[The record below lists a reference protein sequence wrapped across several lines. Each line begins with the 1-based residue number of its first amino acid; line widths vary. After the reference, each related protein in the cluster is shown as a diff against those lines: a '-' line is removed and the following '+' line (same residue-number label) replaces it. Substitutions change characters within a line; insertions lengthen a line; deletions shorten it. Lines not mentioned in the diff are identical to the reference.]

1 MINLCEHCWPHLE
14 HAETKR
20 YRARVLL
27 QFCYRLF
34 RAIVF
39 PLLLSVAFSQ
49 TKQSLSSTKRN
60 AGSNSSF
67 PFSSPSFNVACEEDM
82 PKDGI
87 VITQHFQNRLTPC
100 MSFFFLFFLFFFSPI
115 LRTLVTSAPPYQPP
129 LTLYFFYFLTKCL
142 QRKRSWV
149 IAQYFP
155 HFT

>member
-20 YRARVLL
+20 FRARILL

-100 MSFFFLFFLFFFSPI
+100 MSFFFLFFLFFFFFTNTENSCY
-115 LRTLVTSAPPYQPP
+115 LCSTLSTPSHP
-129 LTLYFFYFLTKCL
+129 LLLLLSY
-142 QRKRSWV
+142 
-149 IAQYFP
+149 
-155 HFT
+155 